1 MIEANFAII
10 ISSFFDATENDDTQ
24 RLKAAMSND
33 NIPVTKTKSTLTIIE
48 RKRPLKRVRS

>member
-48 RKRPLKRVRS
+48 RKRPS